1 MRALKEAFA
10 CCFFTIFFVLT
21 LQVTASLALSIISI
35 LGVTVAFFEF
45 LKGILNMQYYHYRY
59 YYSYYDDITNST
71 RVDVPWRKHHTGQ
84 LLSLEAVFMYQSLVG
99 MVFLIMMTAFARA
112 ALRSSKTQAIV
123 VMNNLPSAD

>member
-1 MRALKEAFA
+1 MRALKEALSQSA

-71 RVDVPWRKHHTGQ
+71 RVDVPWRKHHTVNVVVFVAVVVVKLDHCYLEK
-84 LLSLEAVFMYQSLVG
+84 LLLALFSWVFGL
-99 MVFLIMMTAFARA
+99 
-112 ALRSSKTQAIV
+112 
-123 VMNNLPSAD
+123 